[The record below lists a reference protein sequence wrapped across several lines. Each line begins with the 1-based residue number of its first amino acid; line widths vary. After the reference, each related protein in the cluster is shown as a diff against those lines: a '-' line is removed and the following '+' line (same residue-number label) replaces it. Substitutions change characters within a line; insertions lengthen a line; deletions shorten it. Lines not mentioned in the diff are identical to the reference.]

1 MPILTV
7 KVSRPADA
15 GLSRKI
21 ADTLLDLTVSV
32 LRKRRDLTAITID
45 FVSPAHWWIGGQNLD
60 TLGLNSFYFDIR
72 IVDGSNTKDEKARY
86 IQACF
91 AAMGEL
97 LGNLHPES
105 YIHVH
110 DVRADAYGYG
120 GLTQEHRYVAASL
133 QESHD
138 TAGITTN

>member
-1 MPILTV
+1 MENQPAHLHCQGQPRCRPRS
-7 KVSRPADA
+7 SRQIADA
-15 GLSRKI
+15 
-21 ADTLLDLTVSV
+21 LLALTANV
-32 LRKRRDLTAITID
+32 LRERRDLTAVTID
-45 FVSPAHWWIGGQNLD
+45 FVDPAHWWIGGRSLQS
-60 TLGLNSFYFDIR
+60 LGLDGFYFDIR

-86 IQACF
+86 
-91 AAMGEL
+91 
-97 LGNLHPES
+97 LH
-105 YIHVH
+105 VR